1 MIVNID
7 GRGSSMRGNKLR
19 FSMYRRLGG
28 PEIDD
33 VIIAAKYL
41 LEESEW
47 KDKLDPDRVGV
58 WGWSYGGFATAMTLE
73 QDDGASPVFSC
84 GISGNF
90 EAGIFVSKIIC
101 LNSL

>member
-1 MIVNID
+1 MSPIDILVCYFSFVIVNID

-47 KDKLDPDRVGV
+47 KDILDPDRVGV
-58 WGWSYGGFATAMTLE
+58 WGWSYGG
-73 QDDGASPVFSC
+73 
-84 GISGNF
+84 
-90 EAGIFVSKIIC
+90 
-101 LNSL
+101 